1 MRAGF
6 VLAFLGAWAL
16 WGASASAQ
24 GQVEAGSDAAGADA
38 GSDAE
43 PPAAQEESRDAAS
56 DPEPTPQLPKVRE
69 PAVPSGWQLAS
80 ATAASRAQR
89 LTLAQCL
96 TLAEQNYPK
105 VREARARLNYKQSRL
120 WEAKTAPFSE
130 FRVLGA
136 AGIAPTVRGTAV
148 YSPNSDVA
156 LTSNMALAWQVGI
169 EGLVPLWTFGKIT
182 NTWEAAEAD
191 IQLGR
196 HDIKKEQNAVRLS
209 VRRAYYGLQLA
220 RDSLL
225 LVREAMSRI
234 DRYLGDFEE
243 KVAAG
248 EGDDIELLK
257 LKMQRAEL
265 EAREAEASEAEQVAL
280 ASLRFLTGVE
290 AGLDIPDR
298 PLEPMTHRLG
308 PVARY
313 LEAARLYRPEINMA
327 RAGVLARKA
336 QVRLERAK
344 YYPDIGVLLAARLV
358 RAEEVTDQ
366 RNPFAQDQG
375 NFASYGFGLALRWKV
390 DFLPQT
396 ARVAQAEAQ
405 LEEVRATERY
415 ALGGVGVEVEK
426 AFAEAQAANRRL
438 DAWSRASQFAKQ
450 WLIKVQQGIDIG
462 TFEEEDIV
470 DPSKEYALRKFS
482 QMSATYDY
490 NVALAQLA
498 LATGWDGMLDD
509 GE

>member
-1 MRAGF
+1 MRAGCF
-6 VLAFLGAWAL
+6 LAFLGALAL
-16 WGASASAQ
+16 SGGAALAQ
-24 GQVEAGSDAAGADA
+24 PAD
-38 GSDAE
+38 
-43 PPAAQEESRDAAS
+43 PPERREESGDVTAS
-56 DPEPTPQLPKVRE
+56 DEVTTDAPPQASPSKIRE
-69 PAVPSGWQLAS
+69 PAVPSTWQF
-80 ATAASRAQR
+80 ATAPSPTRGRQ

-96 TLAEQNYPK
+96 ALAEQNYPK
-105 VREARARLNYKQSRL
+105 VREARARLSHKQARL

-130 FRVLGA
+130 FRVAGG
-136 AGIAPTVRGTAV
+136 AGIAPTVRGTSV

-182 NTWEAAEAD
+182 NLWDAAEAD
-191 IQLGR
+191 IELGR
-196 HDIKKEQNAVRLS
+196 HDVKKEQNVVRLS

-225 LVREAMSRI
+225 LVREATSRI
-234 DRYLGDFEE
+234 DRYLGDLERRVE
-243 KVAAG
+243 
-248 EGDDIELLK
+248 EGDGDEIDLLK

-265 EAREAEASEAEQVAL
+265 EARESEAVEAERVAL

-290 AGLDIPDR
+290 GGLDIPDS
-298 PLEPMTHRLG
+298 PLEQLEHRLG
-308 PVARY
+308 PVSRY
-313 LEAARLYRPEINMA
+313 LEAARLFRPEINMA

-344 YYPDIGVLLAARLV
+344 YYPDIGLVLAARLV

-366 RNPFAQDQG
+366 RNPFANDPA
-375 NFASYGFGLALRWKV
+375 NFASYGFGLAMRWKV
-390 DFLPQT
+390 DFLPQS

-405 LEEVRATERY
+405 LEEVRATERF

-426 AFAEAQAANRRL
+426 AFAEAEAANKRL
-438 DAWSRASQFAKQ
+438 DAWSRATQFARQ

-462 TFEEEDIV
+462 TFDEEDIV
-470 DPSKEYALRKFS
+470 EPSKEYALRKFS

-490 NVALAQLA
+490 NIAVAQLA
-498 LATGWDGMLDD
+498 QATGWDGMLAE
-509 GE
+509 GH